1 MSELKAISRAAM
13 LRVIKILNKETDLL
27 KKIGE
32 GKVSVVGKGSKSDEL
47 QENYKRIMLKLDE
60 EKLIDETPEE
70 AIDFWEENLDHF
82 AEPAPPE
89 KEKEEEEKPKK
100 KAQGKEKPAE
110 KKETSKKDKK
120 EEILP
125 DSDSRDEFGFKVG
138 SKASLFAKSI
148 KEKPMT
154 MAEVKNLE
162 WNTNKATY
170 PATWKMLRDKG
181 FGYKEEGG
189 KMCIK

>member
-47 QENYKRIMLKLDE
+47 LENYKRIMLKLDE

-89 KEKEEEEKPKK
+89 EEEEEKEKAPVKEKK
-100 KAQGKEKPAE
+100 KGEVKTSSTPKSEILAFLSKLISQKKYTRKEMVDLGIVEFPDKSKPAIGTYLSDGKNPKYNPFDKLVVVDKEGILSYE
-110 KKETSKKDKK
+110 K
-120 EEILP
+120 
-125 DSDSRDEFGFKVG
+125 
-138 SKASLFAKSI
+138 
-148 KEKPMT
+148 
-154 MAEVKNLE
+154 
-162 WNTNKATY
+162 
-170 PATWKMLRDKG
+170 
-181 FGYKEEGG
+181 
-189 KMCIK
+189 

>member
-70 AIDFWEENLDHF
+70 AIDFWEENLDYF
-82 AEPAPPE
+82 AEPTPPE
-89 KEKEEEEKPKK
+89 EEEEEEKETPKK
-100 KAQGKEKPAE
+100 KAKGKEKPVE
-110 KKETSKKDKK
+110 KKSKKAETEPKK
-120 EEILP
+120 P
-125 DSDSRDEFGFKVG
+125 GVGKKKVDY
-138 SKASLFAKSI
+138 SKS
-148 KEKPMT
+148 
-154 MAEVKNLE
+154 
-162 WNTNKATY
+162 NKAVVYKAWKDGETNFDTLHKKANEAVKLGTIKGWLAMWGRGKGL
-170 PATWKMLRDKG
+170 PAVASR
-181 FGYKEEGG
+181 ESE
-189 KMCIK
+189 